1 MTTKMSENIK
11 YIRNKHTFIAFNKNF
26 IHSDMASFI
35 FGKDVLIHGAGFVNF
50 EKDKSGIKVQCHGK
64 SVSLRVSPRLD
75 DADCI
80 VDILGINKPAK
91 FIISSNK
98 LLIFSDQLEQNE
110 LAAKVF
116 NENQK
121 YFTGLFSLTQKS
133 GRVKGVCTDF
143 EGNISKEITEHF
155 NSLFCV

>member
-1 MTTKMSENIK
+1 MARIGELLELLNTLILSIVDNIVTIEK
-11 YIRNKHTFIAFNKNF
+11 AILIN
-26 IHSDMASFI
+26 
-35 FGKDVLIHGAGFVNF
+35 VLICLQDSQ
-50 EKDKSGIKVQCHGK
+50 DKTEVFQLES
-64 SVSLRVSPRLD
+64 
-75 DADCI
+75 
-80 VDILGINKPAK
+80 
-91 FIISSNK
+91 
-98 LLIFSDQLEQNE
+98 QLEQNE

-143 EGNISKEITEHF
+143 EGNISKEITDHF